1 MIVNKSLPTM
11 FGLLGS
17 ALVGVGYYGLSP
29 KILTKFAELGQA
41 GLKTQIKAF
50 AVSSLAQAIFLLNH
64 DPFADKNPS
73 RKFLENLLPYLLI
86 GGSVHYFHRN
96 ALKANIIGSSILG
109 SALVLTRQLHYKISM
124 PSKEI
129 TLAAAT
135 EDGMILR
142 FASKAFKNDKDV
154 VRAAVSQ
161 DHYRALQFVPEALE
175 NDEDVIQAAFQA
187 DRYWFR
193 EFASENQKLILTRN
207 LDN

>member
-50 AVSSLAQAIFLLNH
+50 AVSSLAQAIFLLNY
-64 DPFADKNPS
+64 DPLADKNIS

-96 ALKANIIGSSILG
+96 ALKA
-109 SALVLTRQLHYKISM
+109 LV
-124 PSKEI
+124 
-129 TLAAAT
+129 
-135 EDGMILR
+135 
-142 FASKAFKNDKDV
+142 F
-154 VRAAVSQ
+154 
-161 DHYRALQFVPEALE
+161 
-175 NDEDVIQAAFQA
+175 
-187 DRYWFR
+187 
-193 EFASENQKLILTRN
+193 
-207 LDN
+207 